1 MTGFF
6 ARIQRNHA
14 LEHATMHLLALS
26 GPPRRLVGRSDWSGF
41 WLYGVVDT
49 RDVLR
54 AATEGLARLQ
64 RNETWLAVH
73 PRCGTNIAVAALL
86 SSGAVYTVSLIP
98 NKSRLRRL
106 VWVALAVVGAL
117 LTARPLGLLIQRVVT
132 TTTNLEGLHIKA
144 IHRECRGNRVVHR
157 VLVS

>member
-1 MTGFF
+1 MSGFF
-6 ARIQRNHA
+6 AQIQRNHA
-14 LEHATMHLLALS
+14 LEHATMHLLAQS
-26 GPPRRLVGRSDWSGF
+26 GAPRRLVGRSDWSGF

-86 SSGAVYTVSLIP
+86 SSGAVYTASLMP
-98 NKSRLRRL
+98 NKSRLGRL
-106 VWVALAVVGAL
+106 VRVALAVVGAL
-117 LTARPLGLLIQRVVT
+117 LIARPFGLLIQRVVT
-132 TTTNLEGLHIKA
+132 TTTNLGGVHIKA
-144 IHRECRGNRVVHR
+144 IHRECRGNLVVHR